1 MLYGMTKK
9 QRWYEAG
16 ALVESG
22 KRTKGHWPIRIITEG
37 KGSSAIYT
45 REMLEANKDVFANR
59 PMFGN
64 HPKDVNKPWE
74 RSPFEIKAKIGPTI
88 EGREVDGVY
97 GLYGEAIV
105 DDEVDAFLEKF
116 GDVTQISI
124 FASGDGYEKDGETYA
139 ESFDGEDPYTS
150 VDFVVAAGRGGKV
163 ERVLESFRA
172 LENGAAPA
180 DAGDHEREKRMD
192 EAMKAYLEAF
202 KAEVFAKMAELSTA
216 IADATALVESVKSA
230 QPERVEAV
238 DAAGEL
244 ATAVAEA
251 HLGEKAVK
259 RVLESVRDGKSVAD
273 AVQHEKEIRD
283 EVLREAGSFSEG
295 YFGSEGR
302 PDEDY
307 KITGLR
313 FN

>member
-1 MLYGMTKK
+1 MTKR
-9 QRWYEAG
+9 RWYEAG

-22 KRTKGHWPIRIITEG
+22 NRTKGRWPIRIITEG

-88 EGREVDGVY
+88 EGKEVDGVY

-105 DDEVDAFLEKF
+105 DDEVDSFLEKF
-116 GDVTQISI
+116 GDITQVSI
-124 FASGDGYEKDGETYA
+124 FASGDGYEEGGEMYA

-163 ERVLESFRA
+163 ERVLEDFRA
-172 LENGAAPA
+172 LESSTAPA
-180 DAGDHEREKRMD
+180 AADDEREKRMD
-192 EAMKAYLEAF
+192 EALKAYLDGRFGE
-202 KAEVFAKMAELSTA
+202 FANA
-216 IADATALVESVKSA
+216 IATLSEKIDTATALVESVKNA
-230 QPERVEAV
+230 QPERAEAA

-244 ATAVAEA
+244 AAAVAEA
-251 HLGEKAVK
+251 HLGESAVK
-259 RVLESVRDGKSVAD
+259 RVLEAFKDGKPIAD
-273 AVQHEKEIRD
+273 AIAREKEIRD
-283 EVLREAGSFSEG
+283 EVLREAGRYSEG
-295 YFGSEGR
+295 YFGN
-302 PDEDY
+302 DKQTDDDF
-307 KITGLR
+307 KVTGLR